1 MLIVSFLPTAFG
13 PSRRTPK
20 QSKSI
25 SRGIARIVSGLAV
38 ASPPDVGT
46 PLCSSNA
53 PCK

>member
-1 MLIVSFLPTAFG
+1 
-13 PSRRTPK
+13 
-20 QSKSI
+20 
-25 SRGIARIVSGLAV
+25 VSGLAV